1 MEENRRQWIP
11 GNREEVG
18 VGVVKARCLAEI
30 EEVRTEVSLDL
41 ATRRRP
47 GIFVRRVSGAWR
59 EAGNDVVS
67 RSGWRGE
74 GS

>member
-1 MEENRRQWIP
+1 M
-11 GNREEVG
+11 
-18 VGVVKARCLAEI
+18 VKARCLAEI

-41 ATRRRP
+41 ATRRRL